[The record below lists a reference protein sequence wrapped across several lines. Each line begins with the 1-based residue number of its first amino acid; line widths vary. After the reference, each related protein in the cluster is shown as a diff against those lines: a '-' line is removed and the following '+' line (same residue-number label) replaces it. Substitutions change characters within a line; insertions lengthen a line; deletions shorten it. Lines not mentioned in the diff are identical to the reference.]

1 MSLDESYI
9 LQRMEQIM
17 KDSYCMWDIHDY
29 IELRNLVCARLTMF
43 NARRGGE
50 PARMTLQE
58 WLDADSEA
66 WIDKDLVENISDPI
80 EQDLLDTFKLA
91 CQSGKGSRKL
101 VPVLIPSDTIKPL
114 RKLAQER
121 KPGRVFE
128 ENMFL
133 FQNTGAWIDKD
144 LVENISDPFEQD
156 LLETFKLA

>member
-1 MSLDESYI
+1 MIYQMESTNSSLKEQWAIKKVMSSVFTFKSTLTSRVIREMSLDESYI

-66 WIDKDLVENISDPI
+66 WIDKDLVENISDP
-80 EQDLLDTFKLA
+80 
-91 CQSGKGSRKL
+91 
-101 VPVLIPSDTIKPL
+101 
-114 RKLAQER
+114 
-121 KPGRVFE
+121 
-128 ENMFL
+128 
-133 FQNTGAWIDKD
+133 
-144 LVENISDPFEQD
+144 FEQD